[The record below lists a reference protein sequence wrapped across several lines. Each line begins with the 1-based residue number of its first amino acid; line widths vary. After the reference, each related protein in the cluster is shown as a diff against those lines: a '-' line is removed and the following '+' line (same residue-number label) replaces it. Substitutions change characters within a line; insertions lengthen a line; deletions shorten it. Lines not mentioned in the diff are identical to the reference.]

1 MFFSPKEVADSL
13 KRRNDNLEMLNFEK
27 SDEEPDDIF
36 NRRKKKVA
44 DLITKEGEQLQ
55 VMMQMK
61 D

>member
-44 DLITKEGEQLQ
+44 DLMTKEGEQLQ